1 MDELIFPKWIE
12 DIVIIHYEMK
22 MSICSVVVITVV
34 SHTTGPQFEPGQMQE
49 FMSILIF
56 IWIVQLITNEQ
67 LIWNDVIET
76 GNAQTCNGRCN
87 QMDRKIDPFIS
98 WRYKNIQTKANFPN
112 LDSTFDTK
120 FRLEELQPETI

>member
-1 MDELIFPKWIE
+1 
-12 DIVIIHYEMK
+12 
-22 MSICSVVVITVV
+22 
-34 SHTTGPQFEPGQMQE
+34 MQE

-98 WRYKNIQTKANFPN
+98 WRYKNTQTKANFPN

-120 FRLEELQPETI
+120 FRLEELQPETTYLVNVVAVFAGGEKLIWCATSASIQFTITRKRYAHKRVGIFQK